1 MSNQTFKSCDK
12 DFFLFLEAGFVAVNH
27 MDEPS
32 ALKLFMAAQ
41 VLRPENILPKIGY
54 GYMHMC
60 KLELRQAEETFL
72 SVLKHDPAN
81 EMASSFLAITKSMIP
96 GKTTEAEKMLAE
108 IAKKTSDADIKELV
122 HKSHEF
128 IDAFIKKGTT
138 SPMNLAKDPKTH
150 DPKKSDKKQR

>member
-1 MSNQTFKSCDK
+1 MSNQTFKACDK

-27 MDEPS
+27 MDESS

-41 VLRPENILPKIGY
+41 VLRPENIFPKIGY

-72 SVLKHDPAN
+72 SVLKKDPAN

-96 GKTTEAEKMLAE
+96 GKTSEGEKMLDE
-108 IAKKTSDADIKELV
+108 LAKKTSDPDIKELV
-122 HKSHEF
+122 QRSHEF
-128 IDAFIKKGTT
+128 IDQFIKKEAT
-138 SPMNLAKDPKTH
+138 SPMNLAKET
-150 DPKKSDKKQR
+150 KKKDKR